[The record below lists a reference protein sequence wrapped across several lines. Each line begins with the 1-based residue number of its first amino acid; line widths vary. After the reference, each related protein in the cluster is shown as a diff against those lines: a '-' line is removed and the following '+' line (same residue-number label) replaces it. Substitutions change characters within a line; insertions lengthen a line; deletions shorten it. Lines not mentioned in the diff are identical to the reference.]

1 VSNDKAHAEGRKEA
15 MNALTGKMFQ
25 YLNTGDTTGID
36 EVIAP
41 GYVSRNAAG
50 APEACLRPGPA
61 GVVAVVSWLRGA
73 FSDLRFE
80 EMERISEAD
89 RCMVRVVMNG
99 RHTGEFQGIPATNRT
114 VSVQQVHIFRFAEGK
129 IVEHRAIRD
138 DMGLARQLGAVPIA
152 GAREAGPAA
161 DPSATPSNV
170 IYLHIGEERLA
181 S

>member
-1 VSNDKAHAEGRKEA
+1 
-15 MNALTGKMFQ
+15 
-25 YLNTGDTTGID
+25 
-36 EVIAP
+36 
-41 GYVSRNAAG
+41 
-50 APEACLRPGPA
+50 
-61 GVVAVVSWLRGA
+61 
-73 FSDLRFE
+73 
-80 EMERISEAD
+80 
-89 RCMVRVVMNG
+89 MVRVVMNG